1 MSEAVDGAAGRFC
14 WVDLAARDSA
24 GAKDFYRQLF
34 GWTAFE
40 QRANGG
46 LFTRLSFAGRDV
58 GSLYQMRR
66 EHVDQGQPSRW
77 TPYVRV
83 TDIQDIADRA
93 VALGGALL
101 VQPFAVEG
109 VARIALIRDA
119 VGAELG
125 LWQGIEAMGERGS
138 HG

>member
-1 MSEAVDGAAGRFC
+1 MSEADDRTAGRFC
-14 WVDLAARDSA
+14 WVDLAAADAAS
-24 GAKDFYRQLF
+24 AKDFYRQLF
-34 GWTAFE
+34 GWAARE

-46 LFTRLSFAGRDV
+46 RFTKLSLAGREL
-58 GSLYQMRR
+58 GSLYKMRR
-66 EHVDQGQPSRW
+66 QHVEQGLPSRW

-83 TDIQDIADRA
+83 TDIQDAADRA

-101 VQPFAVEG
+101 VRPFAVEG
-109 VARIALIRDA
+109 VAYIALIRDA

-125 LWQGIEAMGERGS
+125 LWQGIETMGERGS

>member
-1 MSEAVDGAAGRFC
+1 MSEADDRTAGRFC
-14 WVDLAARDSA
+14 WLDLAASDAAS
-24 GAKDFYRQLF
+24 AKDFYGRLF
-34 GWTAFE
+34 GWQARE

-46 LFTRLSFAGRDV
+46 QFTKLSLAGRDL

-66 EHVDQGQPSRW
+66 EHVDQHLPSRW

-83 TDIQDIADRA
+83 SDIQDMTNRA

-101 VQPFAVEG
+101 VRPFVVEG

-125 LWQGIEAMGERGS
+125 LWQGIETMGERGS